1 MKKKL
6 FMLLMA
12 MSLVLTA
19 CGGSVEEAE
28 AEVEAAVEDAEEALE
43 AAEEALA
50 EAEAVAEETE
60 EAEAEEVK
68 TEEAEVEET
77 EEAKTEEVEETE
89 TAEAEESTEGFAKGV
104 MTEDGWESEWL
115 GIRYTAPAGTAMTS
129 EEDLNEMMGLGQEIL
144 SEDFNDLQLK
154 YAELNT
160 VYEMMCVSEDQVT
173 NVMVTIE
180 KLPIEME
187 IDTYIESFEKT
198 LSQVTTMTYSVVGK
212 DEIITVG
219 DKEFT
224 RVECIADYSGV
235 QIYQDYCLAIVEDRA
250 VSITVTYI
258 DEDAAENI
266 LSGFAAY

>member
-19 CGGSVEEAE
+19 CGGSAEEVE
-28 AEVEAAVEDAEEALE
+28 AEVEEAVEDAEEALE

-50 EAEAVAEETE
+50 EAEAEAE
-60 EAEAEEVK
+60 EAEAEE
-68 TEEAEVEET
+68 TEAETAEEAEVT
-77 EEAKTEEVEETE
+77 EVEEE
-89 TAEAEESTEGFAKGV
+89 TKESTEAVEGFAKGAV
-104 MTEDGWESEWL
+104 TADGWESEWL
-115 GIRYTAPAGTAMTS
+115 GIRYTVPTGTVMTS

-144 SEDFNDLQLK
+144 SEDFSDLQLK

-180 KLPIEME
+180 KLPIKMD
-187 IDTYIESFEKT
+187 IDTYIEGFEQT

-212 DEIITVG
+212 DEIITIG

-250 VSITVTYI
+250 VSITVTYV

-266 LSGFAAY
+266 LSGFTAY

>member
-1 MKKKL
+1 M
-6 FMLLMA
+6 
-12 MSLVLTA
+12 
-19 CGGSVEEAE
+19 
-28 AEVEAAVEDAEEALE
+28 
-43 AAEEALA
+43 
-50 EAEAVAEETE
+50 
-60 EAEAEEVK
+60 
-68 TEEAEVEET
+68 
-77 EEAKTEEVEETE
+77 
-89 TAEAEESTEGFAKGV
+89 EGFAKGAV
-104 MTEDGWESEWL
+104 TADGWESEWL
-115 GIRYTAPAGTAMTS
+115 GIRYTVPAGTVMTS

-144 SEDFNDLQLK
+144 SEDFSDLQLK

-180 KLPIEME
+180 KLPIKMD
-187 IDTYIESFEKT
+187 IDTYIEGFEQT

-212 DEIITVG
+212 DEIITIG

-250 VSITVTYI
+250 VSITVTYV

-266 LSGFAAY
+266 LSGFTAY